1 VDNIPAK
8 EKLISELTE
17 MKYLI
22 DFHLNELNGQHTKLE
37 LTDKFLFREMPEML
51 ANVQYKFDE
60 LLEEEN
66 KVDTVSMSITV
77 DNWRIIDPQEIDR
90 INKIFDSHHV
100 FFEIERT
107 EVVEVQ
113 ARSINSYIEV
123 IGDGKIKY
131 YVGDTPTT
139 DKLSVFMNREPD
151 IQYTPAKK

>member
-1 VDNIPAK
+1 MDNIPAK

-22 DFHLNELNGQHTKLE
+22 EFHIGELNGQHTKLE
-37 LTDKFLFREMPEML
+37 LTDKFIFREMPDL
-51 ANVQYKFDE
+51 LSNVQYKFDE
-60 LLEEEN
+60 MLEEEN
-66 KVDTVSMSITV
+66 KVNPVSMSITV
-77 DNWRIIDPQEIDR
+77 DNWRIIDPQEIDK
-90 INKIFDSHHV
+90 INKIFSSNHV

-131 YVGDTPTT
+131 YVGDTPTL
-139 DKLSVFMNREPD
+139 DKLSIFMNREPD